1 MKIKIEGVRMASC
14 ANDYVSFINKEGKV
28 FVIGDLNIKGVN
40 NTKAKDKLEIIELPL
55 KNIVKISSGI
65 NFSMAL
71 DDSGKVFAWG
81 NNNSGQLGTGGL
93 QSKF

>member
-1 MKIKIEGVRMASC
+1 MASC
-14 ANDYVSFINKEGKV
+14 TNDYISFINNEGKV
-28 FVIGDLNIKGVN
+28 FVMGDLNIKGVN
-40 NTKAKDKLEIIELPL
+40 NTKAKDKFDIIELPL

-81 NNNSGQLGTGGL
+81 NNNSGQLGTGSL